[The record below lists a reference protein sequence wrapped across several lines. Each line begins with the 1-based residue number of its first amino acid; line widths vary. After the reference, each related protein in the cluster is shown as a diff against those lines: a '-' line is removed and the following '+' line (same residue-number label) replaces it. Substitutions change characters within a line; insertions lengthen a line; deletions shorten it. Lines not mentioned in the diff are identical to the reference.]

1 MDLKALQMEIGERIK
16 KLREAKGLS
25 QKEVA
30 GIIKMDQS
38 QYSKLEKD
46 KTDPSVSTLAK
57 VAKALGTQ
65 LSELFADDLLRDVNS
80 YDKSVMEKISLIDSL
95 DEDEKK
101 SLFKIIDGLSSKKKM
116 KDSLAKA
123 LAQWK
128 SPTSLP
134 GLVNYAFASTTTYPY
149 TWKQSTW

>member
-1 MDLKALQMEIGERIK
+1 MDLKALNMEIGERIK

-30 GIIKMDQS
+30 SIIKMDQS

-65 LSELFADDLLRDVNS
+65 LAELFADDLLKDVNS
-80 YDKSVMEKISLIDSL
+80 YDKSLMEKISLVDAL

-116 KDSLAKA
+116 KESLAKA
-123 LAQWK
+123 LAQ
-128 SPTSLP
+128 
-134 GLVNYAFASTTTYPY
+134 
-149 TWKQSTW
+149 

>member
-1 MDLKALQMEIGERIK
+1 MEIGERIK
-16 KLREAKGLS
+16 KVREAKGLS

-30 GIIKMDQS
+30 SMIKMDQS

-46 KTDPSVSTLAK
+46 KTDPSVSTLVK
-57 VAKALGTQ
+57 VAKALGAQ

-80 YDKSVMEKISLIDSL
+80 YDKSVMEKITLIESL

-116 KDSLAKA
+116 KESLTKA
-123 LAQWK
+123 LEQ
-128 SPTSLP
+128 
-134 GLVNYAFASTTTYPY
+134 
-149 TWKQSTW
+149 

>member
-1 MDLKALQMEIGERIK
+1 MDLKALNMEIGERIK
-16 KLREAKGLS
+16 KLREARGLS

-30 GIIKMDQS
+30 SMIKMDQS

-95 DEDEKK
+95 DEDEQK

-123 LAQWK
+123 LAQ
-128 SPTSLP
+128 
-134 GLVNYAFASTTTYPY
+134 
-149 TWKQSTW
+149 

>member
-16 KLREAKGLS
+16 KIREARGLS

-30 GIIKMDQS
+30 NKIKMDQS

-46 KTDPSVSTLAK
+46 KTDPSVSTLTK
-57 VAKALGTQ
+57 VAKALGVQ
-65 LSELFADDLLRDVNS
+65 LSELFASDLLKDVNS

-101 SLFKIIDGLSSKKKM
+101 SLFKIFDGLSSKKKN
-116 KDSLAKA
+116 KVFLSKVLS
-123 LAQWK
+123 Q
-128 SPTSLP
+128 
-134 GLVNYAFASTTTYPY
+134 
-149 TWKQSTW
+149 

>member
-1 MDLKALQMEIGERIK
+1 MDLKALSMEIGERIK
-16 KLREAKGLS
+16 KVREARGLS

-30 GIIKMDQS
+30 SMIKMDQS

-46 KTDPSVSTLAK
+46 RTDPSVSTLAK

-65 LSELFADDLLRDVNS
+65 LSDLFADDLLRDVNS
-80 YDKSVMEKISLIDSL
+80 YDKSLMEKISLIDSL

-101 SLFKIIDGLSSKKKM
+101 SIFKIIDGLSSKKKM

-123 LAQWK
+123 LAQ
-128 SPTSLP
+128 
-134 GLVNYAFASTTTYPY
+134 
-149 TWKQSTW
+149 

>member
-1 MDLKALQMEIGERIK
+1 MEIGERIK
-16 KLREAKGLS
+16 KIREARGLS

-30 GIIKMDQS
+30 TIIKMDQS

-46 KTDPSVSTLAK
+46 KTDPSVSTLVK
-57 VAKALGTQ
+57 VAKALGAQ

-80 YDKSVMEKISLIDSL
+80 YDKSVMEKITLIDSL

-116 KDSLAKA
+116 KDSLTKA
-123 LAQWK
+123 LAQ
-128 SPTSLP
+128 
-134 GLVNYAFASTTTYPY
+134 
-149 TWKQSTW
+149 

>member
-1 MDLKALQMEIGERIK
+1 MEIGERIK
-16 KLREAKGLS
+16 KLREARGLS

-30 GIIKMDQS
+30 ALIKMDQS

-65 LSELFADDLLRDVNS
+65 LSELFADDLFKDVNS
-80 YDKSVMEKISLIDSL
+80 LDKTLVEKVQLIEQL
-95 DEDEKK
+95 DDNEKK
-101 SLFKIIDGLSSKKKM
+101 SIFSIIDGLSSKKKM

-123 LAQWK
+123 LAQ
-128 SPTSLP
+128 
-134 GLVNYAFASTTTYPY
+134 
-149 TWKQSTW
+149 

>member
-1 MDLKALQMEIGERIK
+1 MDLKALNMEIGERIRK
-16 KLREAKGLS
+16 IREARGLS
-25 QKEVA
+25 QKEIA
-30 GIIKMDQS
+30 AIIKMDQS

-65 LSELFADDLLRDVNS
+65 LAELFADDLMKDVNS
-80 YDKSVMEKISLIDSL
+80 YDKSLMEKISLVDAL

-116 KDSLAKA
+116 KESLAKA
-123 LAQWK
+123 LAQ
-128 SPTSLP
+128 
-134 GLVNYAFASTTTYPY
+134 
-149 TWKQSTW
+149 

>member
-1 MDLKALQMEIGERIK
+1 
-16 KLREAKGLS
+16 
-25 QKEVA
+25 
-30 GIIKMDQS
+30 MDQS

-65 LSELFADDLLRDVNS
+65 LAELFADDLMKDVNS
-80 YDKSVMEKISLIDSL
+80 YDKSLMEKISLVDAL

-116 KDSLAKA
+116 KESLAKA
-123 LAQWK
+123 LAQ
-128 SPTSLP
+128 
-134 GLVNYAFASTTTYPY
+134 
-149 TWKQSTW
+149 

>member
-1 MDLKALQMEIGERIK
+1 MDLKALKMEIGERIK
-16 KLREAKGLS
+16 KLREARGLS

-30 GIIKMDQS
+30 SMIKMDQS

-65 LSELFADDLLRDVNS
+65 LSELFADDMLRDVNS

-123 LAQWK
+123 LAQ
-128 SPTSLP
+128 
-134 GLVNYAFASTTTYPY
+134 
-149 TWKQSTW
+149 

>member
-1 MDLKALQMEIGERIK
+1 MDLKALNMEIGERIK
-16 KLREAKGLS
+16 KIREARGLS

-30 GIIKMDQS
+30 SMIKMDQS

-57 VAKALGTQ
+57 VAKALGSQ

-80 YDKSVMEKISLIDSL
+80 YDKSVMEKITLIDSL

-123 LAQWK
+123 LA
-128 SPTSLP
+128 S
-134 GLVNYAFASTTTYPY
+134 
-149 TWKQSTW
+149 

>member
-1 MDLKALQMEIGERIK
+1 MDLKALEMEIGERIK
-16 KLREAKGLS
+16 KVREARGLS

-30 GIIKMDQS
+30 TMIKMDQS

-65 LSELFADDLLRDVNS
+65 LSDLFADDLLKDVNS
-80 YDKSVMEKISLIDSL
+80 YDKSLMEKISLIDQL

-101 SLFKIIDGLSSKKKM
+101 SIFKIIDGLSSKRKM

-123 LAQWK
+123 LAQ
-128 SPTSLP
+128 
-134 GLVNYAFASTTTYPY
+134 
-149 TWKQSTW
+149 

>member
-1 MDLKALQMEIGERIK
+1 MDLKALHMEIGERIK
-16 KLREAKGLS
+16 KLREARGFS

-30 GIIKMDQS
+30 SMIKMDQS

-65 LSELFADDLLRDVNS
+65 LYELFGDDMLKDVNS

-123 LAQWK
+123 LAQ
-128 SPTSLP
+128 
-134 GLVNYAFASTTTYPY
+134 
-149 TWKQSTW
+149 

>member
-1 MDLKALQMEIGERIK
+1 MDLKALNMEIGERIK
-16 KLREAKGLS
+16 KIREARGLS
-25 QKEVA
+25 QKEIA
-30 GIIKMDQS
+30 SIIKMDQS

-57 VAKALGTQ
+57 VAKALGAQ

-116 KDSLAKA
+116 KDSLSKV
-123 LAQWK
+123 LNQ
-128 SPTSLP
+128 
-134 GLVNYAFASTTTYPY
+134 
-149 TWKQSTW
+149 

>member
-1 MDLKALQMEIGERIK
+1 MDLKALNMEIGERIK

-30 GIIKMDQS
+30 SMIKMDQS

-46 KTDPSVSTLAK
+46 KTDHSVSTLAK

-65 LSELFADDLLRDVNS
+65 LYELFGDDMLKDVNS

-123 LAQWK
+123 LAQ
-128 SPTSLP
+128 
-134 GLVNYAFASTTTYPY
+134 
-149 TWKQSTW
+149 

>member
-16 KLREAKGLS
+16 KIREARGLS

-30 GIIKMDQS
+30 NKIKMDQS

-46 KTDPSVSTLAK
+46 KTDPSVSTLTK
-57 VAKALGTQ
+57 VAKALGVQ
-65 LSELFADDLLRDVNS
+65 LSELFASDLLKDVNS

-116 KDSLAKA
+116 KDSLSKV
-123 LAQWK
+123 LSQ
-128 SPTSLP
+128 
-134 GLVNYAFASTTTYPY
+134 
-149 TWKQSTW
+149 